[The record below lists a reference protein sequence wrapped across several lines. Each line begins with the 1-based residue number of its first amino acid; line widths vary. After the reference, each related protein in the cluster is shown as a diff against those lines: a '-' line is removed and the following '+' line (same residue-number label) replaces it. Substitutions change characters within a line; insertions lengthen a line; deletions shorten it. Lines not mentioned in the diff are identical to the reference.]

1 MRSPHEPLMHI
12 IVHSTHSHIALY
24 DIKDTH
30 FHTLYTPI
38 LFFFFLHTKSTIRF
52 YRFLLFFSPLF
63 IFIALVYIHRSW
75 GTIGFRNVLMPLP
88 ITSTRVKET
97 AWSLELSWQKKKRT
111 RFRPKTFSLE
121 NFMIAV
127 PFTDR
132 IVGWRHLFCWRAC
145 CAGGR
150 QSEGAMNRKGV
161 RKYGGEA
168 ALIFLCIRLD
178 ACTCYTETKW
188 RATNDLGRAVD
199 SHLKILKS

>member
-1 MRSPHEPLMHI
+1 MILRTHI
-12 IVHSTHSHIALY
+12 FIHCTHPS
-24 DIKDTH
+24 
-30 FHTLYTPI
+30 F
-38 LFFFFLHTKSTIRF
+38 FFFFLHTKSTILF
-52 YRFLLFFSPLF
+52 YRFLLFFPPF
-63 IFIALVYIHRSW
+63 IFITLVYIHRSW

-132 IVGWRHLFCWRAC
+132 IVGWRHLFCWRVC